1 MTPTAD
7 IELVKGTP
15 SESCSPLK
23 ALARGIQDVF
33 QAEGEEEKRGEE
45 SGECFSRIDRYASQG
60 QLGVLRDPVC
70 IACMMR
76 LETFTRPVS
85 SSTPSGN
92 DTSQLH
98 PYADELLRGRRP

>member
-15 SESCSPLK
+15 SLCSPLG

-60 QLGVLRDPVC
+60 QLGVLRDPGPPAVPPPQYRTTGTGMHC
-70 IACMMR
+70 VHD
-76 LETFTRPVS
+76 ETGDLYPA
-85 SSTPSGN
+85 GLII
-92 DTSQLH
+92 DALW
-98 PYADELLRGRRP
+98 

>member
-60 QLGVLRDPVC
+60 QLGVLRDPGPGS
-70 IACMMR
+70 
-76 LETFTRPVS
+76 PVWPTS
-85 SSTPSGN
+85 SAASPVPDYRN
-92 DTSQLH
+92 R
-98 PYADELLRGRRP
+98 YALRA